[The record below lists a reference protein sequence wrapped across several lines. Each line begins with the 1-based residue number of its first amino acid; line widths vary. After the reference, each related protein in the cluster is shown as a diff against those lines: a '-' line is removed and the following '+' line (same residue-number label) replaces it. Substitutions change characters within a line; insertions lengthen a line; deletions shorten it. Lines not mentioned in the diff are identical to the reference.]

1 MHELSMAQG
10 IINAVLDTAQE
21 NNATE
26 VTEVTVEVGR
36 LAMINPEQLEFILGV
51 LIENTIMEDAK
62 IIFEEIPVAMDCHDC
77 KFHGEAILDDS
88 DHYAPL
94 VKCPECDSLNVE
106 VLNGKDIFCVDFVGA
121 IGSGK
126 TTLVEEI
133 IDNTDYKIGV
143 LAGDV
148 ISKFDAGRIEKH
160 DVPVVGLN
168 TGKECHLD
176 AHLVGHG
183 LEDLPL
189 DDIEMVIIENV
200 GNLICPVDFDLG
212 SHLRIVVVS
221 VTEGDDTVEKHPII
235 FQTSDVVVI
244 NKVDLAD
251 AVGADADKMVS
262 DAQKLNPNIKIIK
275 SSLKEG
281 IGLDEII
288 AVIEEA
294 KNNV

>member
-1 MHELSMAQG
+1 MHQVAD
-10 IINAVLDTAQE
+10 I
-21 NNATE
+21 E
-26 VTEVTVEVGR
+26 VAKNIMDANKR
-36 LAMINPEQLEFILGV
+36 LADKNLKNLE
-51 LIENTIMEDAK
+51 EKN
-62 IIFEEIPVAMDCHDC
+62 
-77 KFHGEAILDDS
+77 
-88 DHYAPL
+88 
-94 VKCPECDSLNVE
+94 
-106 VLNGKDIFCVDFVGA
+106 IFCVDFVGA
-121 IGSGK
+121 IGSCK

-148 ISKFDAGRIEKH
+148 ISKFDSERIEKH

-183 LEDLPL
+183 LADLPL
-189 DDIEMVIIENV
+189 DDLDMVIIENV

-251 AVGADADKMVS
+251 AVGADADKMVA
-262 DAQKLNPNIKIIK
+262 DAQKLNPKIKVIK

-281 IGLDEII
+281 KGLDEII
-288 AVIEEA
+288 AAIEEA
-294 KNNV
+294 MN

>member
-1 MHELSMAQG
+1 MGGKNMHQVA
-10 IINAVLDTAQE
+10 D
-21 NNATE
+21 
-26 VTEVTVEVGR
+26 VEVAKNIMDANKK
-36 LAMINPEQLEFILGV
+36 LADKNLKNLED
-51 LIENTIMEDAK
+51 NK
-62 IIFEEIPVAMDCHDC
+62 
-77 KFHGEAILDDS
+77 
-88 DHYAPL
+88 
-94 VKCPECDSLNVE
+94 
-106 VLNGKDIFCVDFVGA
+106 IFCVDFVGA

-126 TTLVEEI
+126 TTLIEEI
-133 IDNTDYKIGV
+133 IDKTDYKIGV

-183 LEDLPL
+183 LHDLPL
-189 DDIEMVIIENV
+189 DDLDMVIIENV
-200 GNLICPVDFDLG
+200 GNLICPVDFELG
-212 SHLRIVVVS
+212 SHMRIVVVS

-244 NKVDLAD
+244 NKVDLSE
-251 AVGADADKMVS
+251 AVCADADKMVS
-262 DAQKLNPNIKIIK
+262 DAQKLNPNVKVIK

-288 AVIEEA
+288 ETIES
-294 KNNV
+294 NMD

>member
-1 MHELSMAQG
+1 MHQIA
-10 IINAVLDTAQE
+10 D
-21 NNATE
+21 
-26 VTEVTVEVGR
+26 VEVAKNIMDANKK
-36 LAMINPEQLEFILGV
+36 LADKNLKNLED
-51 LIENTIMEDAK
+51 NK
-62 IIFEEIPVAMDCHDC
+62 
-77 KFHGEAILDDS
+77 
-88 DHYAPL
+88 
-94 VKCPECDSLNVE
+94 
-106 VLNGKDIFCVDFVGA
+106 IFCVDFVGA

-126 TTLVEEI
+126 TTLIEEI
-133 IDNTDYKIGV
+133 IDKTDYKIGV

-183 LEDLPL
+183 LGDLPL
-189 DDIEMVIIENV
+189 DDLDMVIIENV
-200 GNLICPVDFDLG
+200 GNLICPVDFELG

-251 AVGADADKMVS
+251 AVGADADKMVA
-262 DAQKLNPNIKIIK
+262 DAQKLNPNIKVIK

-281 IGLDEII
+281 TGLDEII
-288 AVIEEA
+288 KAIEDA
-294 KNNV
+294 MN

>member
-1 MHELSMAQG
+1 MHQVA
-10 IINAVLDTAQE
+10 D
-21 NNATE
+21 
-26 VTEVTVEVGR
+26 VEVAKNIMDANKK
-36 LAMINPEQLEFILGV
+36 LAEKNKKNLEDKG
-51 LIENTIMEDAK
+51 
-62 IIFEEIPVAMDCHDC
+62 
-77 KFHGEAILDDS
+77 
-88 DHYAPL
+88 
-94 VKCPECDSLNVE
+94 
-106 VLNGKDIFCVDFVGA
+106 IFCVDFVGA

-160 DVPVVGLN
+160 NVPVVGLN

-183 LEDLPL
+183 IEDLPL
-189 DDIEMVIIENV
+189 DDMDMLIIENV
-200 GNLICPVDFDLG
+200 GNLICPVDFELG

-251 AVGADADKMVS
+251 AVGADADKMVN
-262 DAQKLNPNIKIIK
+262 DAKELNPNIKVIK

-281 IGLDEII
+281 TGLDEII
-288 AVIEEA
+288 ACIEEA
-294 KNNV
+294 MQN

>member
-1 MHELSMAQG
+1 MHQVA
-10 IINAVLDTAQE
+10 D
-21 NNATE
+21 
-26 VTEVTVEVGR
+26 VEVAKNIMDANKK
-36 LAMINPEQLEFILGV
+36 LAEKNKK
-51 LIENTIMEDAK
+51 N
-62 IIFEEIPVAMDCHDC
+62 
-77 KFHGEAILDDS
+77 LDD
-88 DHYAPL
+88 
-94 VKCPECDSLNVE
+94 K
-106 VLNGKDIFCVDFVGA
+106 GIFCVDFVGA

-126 TTLVEEI
+126 TTLIEEI

-160 DVPVVGLN
+160 NVPVVGLN

-183 LEDLPL
+183 IADLPL
-189 DDIEMVIIENV
+189 DDLDMLIIENV

-212 SHLRIVVVS
+212 SHFRMVVVS

-235 FQTSDVVVI
+235 FQTSDAVVI

-251 AVGADADKMVS
+251 AVGADADKMVN
-262 DAQKLNPNIKIIK
+262 DALKLNPNIKVIK
-275 SSLKEG
+275 SSLKDG

-288 AVIEEA
+288 KCIEDA
-294 KNNV
+294 MK